1 MLDFNK
7 RSQDAPFTHLSLR
20 SQLPAATLH
29 LPVIKSVRAKPTTC
43 LRQIEA
49 VARRS
54 F

>member
-1 MLDFNK
+1 MLDFNN

-29 LPVIKSVRAKPTTC
+29 LPVIKSVRAKPTC

-49 VARRS
+49 VAQRS